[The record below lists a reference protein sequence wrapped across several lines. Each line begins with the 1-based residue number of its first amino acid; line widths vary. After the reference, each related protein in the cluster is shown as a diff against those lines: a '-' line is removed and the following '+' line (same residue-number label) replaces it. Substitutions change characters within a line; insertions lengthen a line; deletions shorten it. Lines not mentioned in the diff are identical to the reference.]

1 MNGTLVSITHSQSPD
16 ADESVAISTVRLPLH
31 SETFY
36 LKIICFMNFG
46 VVVVVVVVVVG
57 DGERKLWE
65 LTASCPVFSTQH
77 SFGD

>member
-1 MNGTLVSITHSQSPD
+1 
-16 ADESVAISTVRLPLH
+16 
-31 SETFY
+31 
-36 LKIICFMNFG
+36 MNFG
-46 VVVVVVVVVVG
+46 VVVVVVVVVVVG